1 MRFAAGKQVLS
12 AESGTR
18 NGRQVCHMRF
28 AAGQGQGQRQRQ
40 DPEQEQGQNEKQKEG
55 QQGKGEQK
63 AEKRPASDAG
73 LHILYLV
80 TY

>member
-1 MRFAAGKQVLS
+1 MRFAAGDQTNS
-12 AESGTR
+12 AKPWTR
-18 NGRQVCHMRF
+18 NGSRTCYIRF
-28 AAGQGQGQRQRQ
+28 AAGQGQRQRQ
-40 DPEQEQGQNEKQKEG
+40 DPEQEQGQNEKQEEG

-63 AEKRPASDAG
+63 AQKRPASDAG